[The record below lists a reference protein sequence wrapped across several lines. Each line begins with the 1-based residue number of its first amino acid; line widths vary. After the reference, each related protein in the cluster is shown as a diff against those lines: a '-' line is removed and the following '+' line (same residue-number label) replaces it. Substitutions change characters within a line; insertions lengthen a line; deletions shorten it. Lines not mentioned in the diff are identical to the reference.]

1 MNVPEARISRSN
13 TIIWLFFVFFA
24 CLYFSY
30 SYNAKRDF
38 LDLAEYTRGL
48 SLTPYQYRALPM
60 FLFRALVDRPVVVHI
75 AARMP
80 PQLRSPYQIV
90 QLGLSLFSLIGCVL
104 ATYGTLNRLTGFDRR
119 FTRWASLL
127 VLYMAYFMLAPGWGL
142 DYTLPY
148 DTPSLFFFC
157 LGIYLIVCREIWK
170 KWAYYVIFPLAV
182 LNRETACFLT
192 VFYLIWEW
200 QQAKENDALKTAR
213 VRLLLHVAAQA
224 IIWIVVKK
232 ALAHAFAANAPD
244 GVMNGH
250 YLVVKSLYN
259 VKEILSPKQ
268 WPILLSINGFLLP
281 VIFAGRKWIQNPGIA
296 RGCAIILPLWILGMM
311 LVGVIIEIRVFS
323 ETASLAALALSLIL
337 YNRFYLPA
345 NDALKAQDL
354 G

>member
-13 TIIWLFFVFFA
+13 TIAWLFFVFFA

-38 LDLAEYTRGL
+38 LNLVEYTRGL

-60 FLFRALVDRPVVVHI
+60 FLFRALVDRPVIVHI

-80 PQLRSPYQIV
+80 AQLRSPYQVV
-90 QLGLSLFSLIGCVL
+90 QLGLSFVSLLGCVF
-104 ATYGTLNRLTGFDRR
+104 ATYGTLNRLTGFNRR

-127 VLYMAYFMLAPGWGL
+127 ILYMAYFTLVPGWGL

-148 DTPSLFFFC
+148 DTPSLFFYC
-157 LGIYLIVCREIWK
+157 LGIYLVVCRETWK
-170 KWAYYVIFPLAV
+170 KWIYYAIFPLAV

-192 VFYLIWEW
+192 IFYLVWEW
-200 QQAKENDALKTAR
+200 EQARENDTLKTAKL
-213 VRLLLHVAAQA
+213 RLFLHVAAQA
-224 IIWIVVKK
+224 IIWFAVRK

-244 GVMNGH
+244 GVMNSH
-250 YLVVKSLYN
+250 YVAGKFFYN
-259 VKEILSPKQ
+259 IKEILSPKQ

-281 VIFAGRKWIQNPGIA
+281 AIIAGRKWIQNSGIERA
-296 RGCAIILPLWILGMM
+296 CVIILPLWTLGMM

-323 ETASLAALALSLIL
+323 ETAAFAALALGLIL
-337 YNRFYLPA
+337 YNRFYLPS
-345 NDALKAQDL
+345 NNALKA
-354 G
+354 